1 MTQDTIR
8 PRTLTRDSP
17 PRPEPGGPAV
27 SRRRL
32 TPSPLAVGVASLI
45 CLVFGLL
52 YMALQVRAI
61 FSDQIQE
68 EYVAL
73 VLESVT
79 RADIALN
86 TALVWQ
92 RMPQSAATTAASRS
106 AIAALRDRIA
116 EVDALAGYSPVP
128 APRFTSDVA
137 VTGARLDETQAAL
150 ATAGQQW
157 RSRRDDLSMNM
168 RHRALRIGCTLA
180 ILTVVVVGALL
191 NALAVYVRR
200 HRRLAGM
207 TDQLAH
213 AAQHDGMTGLPNR
226 QKLLSALEAT
236 VAAAPAVGP
245 PAAVALIYLDLD
257 GFKRLNDTFGH
268 GVGDQFLVSV
278 ANRFRQSLRPG
289 DMVARLGGDEFGVLV
304 KGAGDAELTTIAM
317 RLLACVKEI
326 DGQMELGIV
335 SASIGI
341 AAYPDPFF
349 DHRLL
354 IAAADK
360 AMYDVKR
367 NGKNGYAFAIPLT

>member
-1 MTQDTIR
+1 M
-8 PRTLTRDSP
+8 
-17 PRPEPGGPAV
+17 
-27 SRRRL
+27 

-61 FSDQIQE
+61 FSDQIEQ

-79 RADIALN
+79 RADAAQNAAL
-86 TALVWQ
+86 AWQ
-92 RMPQSAATTAASRS
+92 RMPQSAANAAAYQS

-116 EVDALAGYSPVP
+116 EVDALAGHSPVP
-128 APRFTSDVA
+128 APRFTGDVA
-137 VTGARLDETQAAL
+137 VTGAGPDAIRAAL
-150 ATAGQQW
+150 AATGQHW
-157 RSRRDDLSMNM
+157 RSRHDELSNDM
-168 RHRALRIGCTLA
+168 RHRTLRIACALA
-180 ILTVVVVGALL
+180 VLTIVVVGALL

-200 HRRLAGM
+200 HQRLAGM
-207 TDQLAH
+207 TNQLAH

-236 VAAAPAVGP
+236 VASAPAVEP
-245 PAAVALIYLDLD
+245 PATIALIYLDLD
-257 GFKRLNDTFGH
+257 GFKHVNDTFGH
-268 GVGDQFLVSV
+268 GVGDQFLILV
-278 ANRFRQSLRPG
+278 AKRFRQSLRP
-289 DMVARLGGDEFGVLV
+289 DDIVARLGGDEFAVLV
-304 KGAGDAELTTIAM
+304 KGAGDVELTTIAM

-326 DGQMELGIV
+326 DGQMGLGIV

-367 NGKNGYAFAIPLT
+367 NGKNGYAFAVPVT

>member
-8 PRTLTRDSP
+8 ARTLTRDTP
-17 PRPEPGGPAV
+17 HRPEPGGHAV
-27 SRRRL
+27 PRRRL

-61 FSDQIQE
+61 FSDQIEQ

-79 RADIALN
+79 RADAAQNAAL
-86 TALVWQ
+86 AWQ
-92 RMPQSAATTAASRS
+92 RMPQSAANAAAYQS

-116 EVDALAGYSPVP
+116 EVDALAGHSPVP
-128 APRFTSDVA
+128 APRFTGDVA
-137 VTGARLDETQAAL
+137 VTGAGPDAIRAAL
-150 ATAGQQW
+150 AATGQHW
-157 RSRRDDLSMNM
+157 RSRHDELSNDM
-168 RHRALRIGCTLA
+168 RHRTLRIACALA
-180 ILTVVVVGALL
+180 VLTIVVVGALL

-200 HRRLAGM
+200 HQRLAGM
-207 TDQLAH
+207 TNQLAH

-236 VAAAPAVGP
+236 VASAPAVEP
-245 PAAVALIYLDLD
+245 PATIALIYLDLD
-257 GFKRLNDTFGH
+257 GFKHVNDTFGH
-268 GVGDQFLVSV
+268 GVGDQFLILV
-278 ANRFRQSLRPG
+278 AKRFRQSLRP
-289 DMVARLGGDEFGVLV
+289 DDIVARLGGDEFAVLV
-304 KGAGDAELTTIAM
+304 KGAGDVELTTIAM

-326 DGQMELGIV
+326 DGQMGLGIV

-367 NGKNGYAFAIPLT
+367 NGKNGYAFAVPVT